1 MIYLQLFFE
10 FFKIGLFTFGGG
22 YAMIPLVRDAV
33 INNGWLTLD
42 EFYDFIAVT
51 ESTPGSLAVN
61 MATYIG
67 SVNGG
72 ILGSIVATIG
82 VILPSFIIILIIA
95 ITLKKIINNK
105 YFNYFIQ
112 GIKPIVLGLILS
124 TGLIL
129 LMKCIGYQDQ
139 DFNFDYRSLIIFI
152 ILGIVYFLYYKVF
165 KKKMNTVLFI
175 FLSAILGIIVC
186 IL

>member
-1 MIYLQLFFE
+1 M
-10 FFKIGLFTFGGG
+10 T
-22 YAMIPLVRDAV
+22 
-33 INNGWLTLD
+33 
-42 EFYDFIAVT
+42 
-51 ESTPGSLAVN
+51 
-61 MATYIG
+61 
-67 SVNGG
+67 
-72 ILGSIVATIG
+72 G
-82 VILPSFIIILIIA
+82 VQTCALPIS
-95 ITLKKIINNK
+95 
-105 YFNYFIQ
+105 
-112 GIKPIVLGLILS
+112 IVLGLILS